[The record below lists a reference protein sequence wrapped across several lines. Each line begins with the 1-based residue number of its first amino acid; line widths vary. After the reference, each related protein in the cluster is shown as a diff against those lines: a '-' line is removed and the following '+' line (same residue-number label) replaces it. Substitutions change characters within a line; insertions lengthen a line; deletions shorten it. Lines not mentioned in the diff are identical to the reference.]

1 MNYFS
6 LLPVPDALTRWFLY
20 TRGTVLKTGLIPSCA
35 LPKSRSDLE
44 QLGQCRFTVIN
55 QMSPSLLAWS
65 EHGKFDSSDPS
76 MIEKCLGVVVSV
88 YEVASSLENVRVW
101 EDKCVCSTLLCHM
114 RVSIFRLS
122 YLNSE
127 VIQNMA
133 WEAIEERN
141 IKIIWAKWWQL
152 AQGEIE
158 ENKWWMPFHLAKPL
172 PNEHTRWWLFSSR
185 KLSFMND
192 TLKNMSIFLKT
203 TMSRA
208 PSVYISMCVYLL
220 LYILN
225 KAPSQVSQLSLTWI
239 YHSPRSYNAS
249 FHSIVDTLRRP
260 SAIPCYAWRG
270 TLSLPYFMHWLA

>member
-1 MNYFS
+1 MKS
-6 LLPVPDALTRWFLY
+6 LQALR
-20 TRGTVLKTGLIPSCA
+20 
-35 LPKSRSDLE
+35 
-44 QLGQCRFTVIN
+44 
-55 QMSPSLLAWS
+55 MSES
-65 EHGKFDSSDPS
+65 GRIKF
-76 MIEKCLGVVVSV
+76 KF
-88 YEVASSLENVRVW
+88 
-101 EDKCVCSTLLCHM
+101 CVCSTLLCRM

-192 TLKNMSIFLKT
+192 TLKNMSKFLKT

-208 PSVYISMCVYLL
+208 PSVYMYVCVFTLVYPQQSAKPSKPVIINLNISFPALIQCELPFNCWHNAASVCNPLLCV
-220 LYILN
+220 
-225 KAPSQVSQLSLTWI
+225 TG
-239 YHSPRSYNAS
+239 
-249 FHSIVDTLRRP
+249 HSIPAVL
-260 SAIPCYAWRG
+260 YA
-270 TLSLPYFMHWLA
+270 LAGIAD

>member
-1 MNYFS
+1 MKS
-6 LLPVPDALTRWFLY
+6 LQALR
-20 TRGTVLKTGLIPSCA
+20 
-35 LPKSRSDLE
+35 
-44 QLGQCRFTVIN
+44 
-55 QMSPSLLAWS
+55 MSES
-65 EHGKFDSSDPS
+65 GRIKF
-76 MIEKCLGVVVSV
+76 KF
-88 YEVASSLENVRVW
+88 
-101 EDKCVCSTLLCHM
+101 CVCSTLLCRM

-192 TLKNMSIFLKT
+192 TLKNMSKFLKT

-239 YHSPRSYNAS
+239 YHSPRSYMRAS
-249 FHSIVDTLRRP
+249 IQLLTHCGVRLQSLAMRDGALYYCHTL
-260 SAIPCYAWRG
+260 CTG
-270 TLSLPYFMHWLA
+270 TGIAD